1 MYIYVS
7 KRKKSKQITIAKI
20 NNDAN
25 KNGFNFWILL
35 FSFTKGIQQQY
46 NILCLS
52 LFIKIFNWNYI

>member
-46 NILCLS
+46 NI
-52 LFIKIFNWNYI
+52 FTYI